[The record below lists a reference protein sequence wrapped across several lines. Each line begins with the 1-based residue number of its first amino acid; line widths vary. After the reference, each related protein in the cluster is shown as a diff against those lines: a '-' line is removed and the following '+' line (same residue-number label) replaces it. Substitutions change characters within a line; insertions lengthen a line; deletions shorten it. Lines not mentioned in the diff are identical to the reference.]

1 MYDWRP
7 GGFGLYLHWPFCQ
20 SKCPYCD
27 FNSHV
32 VDILDHTDWQ
42 SAYLSEIDRYG
53 EETRGRTLQT
63 IYFGGG
69 TPSLMKPEV
78 VGAIIE
84 RVRRT
89 WTTVNDLEVT
99 LEANPGSVEA
109 GRFRAFRDAGVSRV
123 SLGVQAL
130 NDADLKLLGRVHT
143 SKEALRAL
151 DVAMS
156 TFDRVSFD
164 LIYSRQNQSIEDWR
178 KELTRAL
185 ELAGDHLSLYQ
196 LTVEDGTV
204 FAKRAAMG
212 LLRGLPDEEQSASMY
227 ELTQELCDAAGLP
240 AYEVSNHA
248 RSGAESRHNQIYWRG
263 GDYVGIGPGAH
274 GRLSDNAGRYSTETA
289 LAPQKWLSDV
299 MTGGNGE
306 RVRQTLSADDMAL
319 EYLLMSLRTNDGL
332 NLARFNAMAGRPLN
346 AGAIAQLADHA
357 LVAQSDGHLSV
368 TRKGRLVLNAIIQEL
383 ATY

>member
-53 EETRGRTLQT
+53 EATRGRNLQT

-109 GRFRAFRDAGVSRV
+109 GRFRSFRDAGVSRV

-196 LTVEDGTV
+196 LTVEEGTV

-368 TRKGRLVLNAIIQEL
+368 TRKGRLVLNGIIREL